1 MALRRIKAEQVPP
14 PPNAANQPL
23 DSSARKLL
31 NLMTRISRASGL
43 RPFSWP
49 RSGENNDPKRAKGG
63 RLPAGWHIGAVR
75 NLPRESPVTRR
86 NPRIQTIKNPNRCRL
101 GFACWWRWGELNPRP
116 RTLRYKIYMLV
127 PPTVLERG
135 YPVGREH
142 PNPASSFLV
151 RRYPKHARFTI
162 L

>member
-1 MALRRIKAEQVPP
+1 MEPTAFWSSDGEVMGRRDMAGNWPSEWGAIVRRP
-14 PPNAANQPL
+14 
-23 DSSARKLL
+23 
-31 NLMTRISRASGL
+31 
-43 RPFSWP
+43 
-49 RSGENNDPKRAKGG
+49 
-63 RLPAGWHIGAVR
+63 
-75 NLPRESPVTRR
+75 
-86 NPRIQTIKNPNRCRL
+86 IKNPNRCRL